1 MMVNDRLESS
11 QFRLEHKD
19 GKLQQELKKKNKK
32 TQQTDRLLNILEKLR
47 DFRFFTFIEEFGDEL
62 IIHTKQEI

>member
-1 MMVNDRLESS
+1 MESS
-11 QFRLEHKD
+11 SKN
-19 GKLQQELKKKNKK
+19 LKTNKQTKNKWI
-32 TQQTDRLLNILEKLR
+32 DYLILEKWR